1 MSSLKRLSGRYS
13 PTVWLLTVGR
23 LVDMTTLW
31 MAIPF
36 LSIFINRAGA
46 SVTTTGLVI
55 ALNPAAQLVGNLMGG
70 HWSDRRLAE
79 GIAA

>member
-1 MSSLKRLSGRYS
+1 
-13 PTVWLLTVGR
+13 
-23 LVDMTTLW
+23 
-31 MAIPF
+31 
-36 LSIFINRAGA
+36 
-46 SVTTTGLVI
+46 VI